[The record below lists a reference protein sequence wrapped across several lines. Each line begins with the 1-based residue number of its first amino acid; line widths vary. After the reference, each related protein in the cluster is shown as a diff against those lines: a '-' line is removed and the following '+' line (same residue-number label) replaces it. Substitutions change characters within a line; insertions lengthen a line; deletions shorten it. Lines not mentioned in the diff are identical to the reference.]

1 MTIIMLRSS
10 SKKVNKDLGL
20 STNWKITFTGES
32 NLYMLLYNIT
42 ALCLLYIIIDCIYF
56 LKIAYRKIKQPPKK
70 FVWLGYNWQMVY
82 HLYL

>member
-1 MTIIMLRSS
+1 MTIILLRSS

-32 NLYMLLYNIT
+32 NFYM
-42 ALCLLYIIIDCIYF
+42 LLYIIIDCIYF
-56 LKIAYRKIKQPPKK
+56 LKIAYRKIKQPAKK

-82 HLYL
+82 HCT